1 MNKRMD
7 EKWFVRLLYAPTL
20 VFLIL
25 IAIFPLFYS
34 LGVSLTNST
43 LGSEAKFI
51 WFQNYGDLFTGG
63 DLATAFVTTFKFAIF
78 AVVIE
83 MALGILIAFA
93 LNQKL
98 PGIGIARVLVF
109 LPMMLAPLV
118 VGLFW
123 RFLLDQTFG
132 LVNWT
137 LTAIG
142 LQPVS
147 WFVVPSNA
155 MAAIILVDVWQWT
168 PFVILLALAALGTI
182 PEELKEAAALDRA
195 PIWMKFRQIYWPYM
209 KFPVVLAFLFRTIDC
224 LKMFDLAYVLTGGG
238 PGDYTTTISLLTWRY
253 ALMFFK
259 IGKAAAAS
267 WLLVIIISIIV
278 NILLKVL
285 MPAQKPREEAVSTG
299 L

>member
-1 MNKRMD
+1 MRRRTQ

-34 LGVSLTNST
+34 LGVSLTNYT
-43 LGSEAKFI
+43 LGSPAQFI
-51 WFQNYGDLFTGG
+51 WFQNYADLFTGG
-63 DLATAFVTTFKFAIF
+63 DLLTSMETTFRFTVL
-78 AVVIE
+78 AVAIE
-83 MALGILIAFA
+83 MVLGVLIAFV
-93 LNQKL
+93 LNQRL
-98 PGIGIARVLVF
+98 PGIGIARVIIF

-118 VGLFW
+118 VGLLW

-132 LVNWT
+132 LVNWV

-147 WFVVPSNA
+147 WFVVPSSA
-155 MAAIILVDVWQWT
+155 MAAIVIVDVWQWT
-168 PFVILLALAALGTI
+168 PFVTLLTLAALGTI
-182 PEELKEAAALDRA
+182 PEDLKEAAALDRA
-195 PIWMKFRQIYWPYM
+195 SIFMKLRQIYWPYM
-209 KFPVVLAFLFRTIDC
+209 KFPIMLALLFRTIDC

-238 PGDYTTTISLLTWRY
+238 PGDYTTTISLLAWRY

-259 IGKAAAAS
+259 IGKAAALS
-267 WLLVIIISIIV
+267 WILVIIISIVI
-278 NILLKVL
+278 NILLRVL
-285 MPAQKPREEAVSTG
+285 MPAQRPKEEVVSTG

>member
-1 MNKRMD
+1 MNQRMD

-20 VFLIL
+20 IFLIL

-34 LGVSLTNST
+34 LGVSLTNYT
-43 LGSEAKFI
+43 LGLEAQFI
-51 WFQNYGDLFTGG
+51 GFQNYVDLFTGG
-63 DLATAFVTTFKFAIF
+63 DLATAALTTFRFTVL
-78 AVVIE
+78 AVAVE
-83 MALGILIAFA
+83 MVLGILIAFA
-93 LNQKL
+93 LNQRL

-132 LVNWT
+132 LVNWV

-155 MAAIILVDVWQWT
+155 MAAIIIVDVWQWT

-182 PEELKEAAALDRA
+182 PEDLKEAATLDRA

-209 KFPVVLAFLFRTIDC
+209 KFPVMLAFLFRTIDC

-238 PGDYTTTISLLTWRY
+238 PGDFTTTISLLTWRH
-253 ALMFFK
+253 ALMFFR
-259 IGKAAAAS
+259 IGRAAALS
-267 WLLVIIISIIV
+267 WLLVIIIAIIV
-278 NILLKVL
+278 NILLRVL
-285 MPAQKPREEAVSTG
+285 MPAQRPKKEAVSTG